1 MKPVVRFHST
11 IVFALLTPALLQT
24 GDCASGDTTLSQL
37 ELEVAG
43 QDRVINF
50 TPGTRE
56 YLALLPSGV
65 NTATLRVQSNDSGA
79 QLSWNTNG
87 TGNVLGLGSGEVTV
101 DLPSGSTPLSAFVRA
116 SGGAVGSY
124 RIVIQHAPEVNRTTD
139 EILLAGQHTQALAGA
154 TFDIQF
160 YRNTAYGCGLSGNY
174 TFMVVN
180 PPNGDAA
187 DQAPLWVF
195 LHGGGSGYFD
205 ENGDYLAVAAQTED
219 SWNHEETFDD
229 LLVKQLQTRT
239 VENGQPK
246 DITLT
251 RRILEGYRVVLVS
264 MCDHDQYSG
273 LGTPYPN
280 NPNPGAE
287 VNGMQAT
294 MAAVDYTVAN
304 YPTTHV
310 FAHGTSAGSVGAYNL
325 AMSFAVEGIHLTG
338 VVSDSVLSTRQLT
351 LIEIFEGQPGQQYQ
365 AGYTYDGFAEKIGFY
380 GQFENQAHP
389 EARIDGGFVEV
400 PLLFV
405 GGSEDPVCMAT
416 QPAIPE
422 AVAEGLNNCEW
433 QAQSLIQ
440 TIAAQADSP
449 HQVSLLDGLGHIPTN
464 EVTPANDIVDTFITD
479 ILAAN
484 PPHPFAP

>member
-1 MKPVVRFHST
+1 MAV
-11 IVFALLTPALLQT
+11 LTSALLQLQNCNKT
-24 GDCASGDTTLSQL
+24 GDTTLSQL

-43 QDRVINF
+43 QNRIVHF
-50 TPGTRE
+50 TSSDCE

-65 NTATLRVQSNDSGA
+65 TTATLRAQSNDSGA
-79 QLSWNTNG
+79 QLSWNANG
-87 TGNVLGLGSGEVTV
+87 TGNLIGLGSGEVTV
-101 DLPSGSTPLSAFVRA
+101 DVPQGSSPISVFVRA
-116 SGGAVGSY
+116 PGGAVGNY
-124 RIVIQHAPEVNRTTD
+124 RIVIRHAPEVSRTTNG
-139 EILLAGQHTQALAGA
+139 IVLAGQQTQTFAGM
-154 TFDIQF
+154 TFDFEF

-205 ENGDYLAVAAQTED
+205 ENGDYFAVLGQTED
-219 SWNHEETFDD
+219 TWNHEETFDD
-229 LLVKQLQTRT
+229 LLVKQLQQRT
-239 VENGQPK
+239 IENGQPK

-251 RRILEGYRVVLVS
+251 RRLLEGYRLVLVS

-310 FAHGTSAGSVGAYNL
+310 FAHGTSAGSAGVYNL
-325 AMSFAVEGIHLTG
+325 AQGYAVEGVHLTG
-338 VVSDSVLSTRQLT
+338 VVSDFVLSTRQLT
-351 LIEIFEGQPGQQYQ
+351 LIEIFAGQPGVQYQ
-365 AGYTYDGFAEKIGFY
+365 PGYTYDGFAEKIGFY
-380 GQFENQAHP
+380 GQFESLAHA
-389 EARIDGGFVEV
+389 EARIADGFVEV
-400 PLLFV
+400 PVLFV
-405 GGSEDPVCMAT
+405 GGSEDAACMAH

-464 EVTPANDIVDTFITD
+464 EVTPANDIVDTFTGD
-479 ILAAN
+479 ILEGN
-484 PPHPFAP
+484 PPAPFQNN